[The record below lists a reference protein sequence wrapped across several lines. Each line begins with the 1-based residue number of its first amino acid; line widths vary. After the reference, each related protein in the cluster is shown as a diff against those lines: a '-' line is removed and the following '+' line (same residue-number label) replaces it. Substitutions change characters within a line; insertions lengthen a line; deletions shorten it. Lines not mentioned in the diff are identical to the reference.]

1 MRRVK
6 GARAQRVQRAA
17 GKAGSILKLPKDDEK
32 GAVGQSESWSQ
43 RREEPGGLSWL
54 GVDSADGRAG
64 GREQWSRGGL
74 AGVALEEGLFEPE
87 EGAGMQIRG
96 EEI

>member
-1 MRRVK
+1 MD
-6 GARAQRVQRAA
+6 A
-17 GKAGSILKLPKDDEK
+17 L
-32 GAVGQSESWSQ
+32 
-43 RREEPGGLSWL
+43 
-54 GVDSADGRAG
+54 AG
-64 GREQWSRGGL
+64 GSNGAGGGL